1 MISGGCDGRF
11 PFWVDNCRFFALYGN
26 RFTQQVMYDD
36 YLGIWEDQSG
46 SDYYCKAIAWMPFP
60 TPPTLEELEAINGNA
75 EVRGEKG

>member
-1 MISGGCDGRF
+1 
-11 PFWVDNCRFFALYGN
+11 
-26 RFTQQVMYDD
+26 MYDD

-46 SDYYCKAIAWMPFP
+46 SDYYCKAIVWMPFP